1 MGILKRKEKKE
12 LEPQYYTSA
21 TNIQTVNYKVYY
33 MSKKEKVG
41 ALVGY
46 LFYGGLAK
54 DEFSQPTRLTYILNC
69 TIMLIV
75 GIVAGKVFL
84 PIRTEQ
90 ILKKRKNML
99 TRQFRDMLD
108 GLTTSLGAGN
118 NIMDSLYAV
127 REDLQMQYEED
138 AYILQE
144 VKIMIAG
151 MQNNVPIE
159 DMLEDAIL
167 MISKVLRKYLRYP
180 IEKVEI
186 LRMSFRTLI
195 RF

>member
-33 MSKKEKVG
+33 MSKKEKIFYFLLAFAVG

-151 MQNNVPIE
+151 MQNDVPIE
-159 DMLEDAIL
+159 DMLEDFGIRSNIDDIKSFAEVF
-167 MISKVLRKYLRYP
+167 KV
-180 IEKVEI
+180 
-186 LRMSFRTLI
+186 S
-195 RF
+195 